1 MKTLIKKYSELIKYV
16 LCGLLTTLVNYIVHF
31 TLRAFGVNYYISL
44 TLAGVIAVIFAYV
57 TNRIFVFESKVQG
70 IAIIKEFVMFLSGR
84 VMSFVL
90 ELIIS
95 FVFIDLLHADSLIWQ
110 PDFVSFTIPL
120 GELGVKTFCMG
131 FVVVANYIFSKFV
144 IFKKK
149 KQ

>member
-16 LCGLLTTLVNYIVHF
+16 LCGLLTTIVNYFVHF
-31 TLRAFGVNYYISL
+31 TLRAFDVNYYISL
-44 TLAGVIAVIFAYV
+44 TLAGVIAVLFAYA

-70 IAIIKEFVMFLSGR
+70 VAIIKEFFMFLSGR
-84 VMSFVL
+84 VMSFVI

-95 FVFIDLLHADSLIWQ
+95 FIFIDLLHADSLIWK
-110 PDFVSFTIPL
+110 PDFVNFTIPL

-131 FVVVANYIFSKFV
+131 FVVVTNYIFSKFV

-149 KQ
+149 K